1 MLLSFEELSKY
12 SVNSGFLGGRH
23 HTPIKI
29 GFDLGKKMS
38 IKIFSMLQKTLSLWL

>member
-1 MLLSFEELSKY
+1 MLLSSEELSRY
-12 SVNSGFLGGRH
+12 SINSGFLDGRH

-38 IKIFSMLQKTLSLWL
+38 IKILSMLRKALSL